1 MAIVR
6 FDYDKHR
13 ESDGDAEH
21 EDTTCVVVFGNR
33 TLGFVNTE
41 EEVDYSNPEKEQIT
55 FLVEEDLEE
64 DEMQKLLVMQVD
76 MPFAFTLI
84 KQAFDAL
91 HNEDTLEMVI
101 DTGTEETET
110 WLF

>member
-1 MAIVR
+1 MGIVR
-6 FDYDKHR
+6 FDYDKYR

-41 EEVDYSNPEKEQIT
+41 EEIDYSNPEKEQVT
-55 FLVEEDLEE
+55 FLVEEGLKDNDMES
-64 DEMQKLLVMQVD
+64 LLVMQVD

-84 KQAFDAL
+84 QQAFDAL
-91 HNEDTLEMVI
+91 DNGDTLEMVI

>member
-1 MAIVR
+1 MAIIR
-6 FDYDKHR
+6 FDYDKYR

-33 TLGFVNTE
+33 TLGFMNTDD
-41 EEVDYSNPEKEQIT
+41 VIDYSNPDEKQIT
-55 FLVEEDLEE
+55 FLVKEGFNN
-64 DEMQKLLVMQVD
+64 DEIKNLLIMQVD

-84 KQAFDAL
+84 KQSFEAL
-91 HNEDTLEMVI
+91 NNGDTLEMII
-101 DTGTEETET
+101 DTGVEETET